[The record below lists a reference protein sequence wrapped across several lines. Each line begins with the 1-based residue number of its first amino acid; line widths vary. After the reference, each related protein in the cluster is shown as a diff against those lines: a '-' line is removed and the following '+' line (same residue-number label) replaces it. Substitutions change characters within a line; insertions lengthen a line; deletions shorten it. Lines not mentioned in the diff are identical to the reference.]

1 MLNKVYKH
9 KKTISLLILGM
20 AFSQSFAQYEI
31 KKYSINSGGSTISSG
46 QYEMTSSIGQT
57 DASNAQ
63 TGGNYS
69 LNSGFWHENN
79 DLIFKNGFE

>member
-1 MLNKVYKH
+1 ML
-9 KKTISLLILGM
+9 KKTFKYKKAISLLIMGM
-20 AFSQSFAQYEI
+20 AFSQSFAQYEM
-31 KKYSINSGGSTISSG
+31 KKYTINSGGSTITGG

-63 TGGNYS
+63 TGGDYS
-69 LNSGFWHENN
+69 LNGGFWHANN